1 KARRATV
8 ELETSRWTSTL
19 PRPRRW
25 ARPAT
30 WKRPE
35 SSASRSH
42 SFMGA
47 IAASSSR
54 RSSESDIAFE
64 REQAA
69 LVAEAVGAVRAE
81 AAGGDD
87 AVARNEDGEAASRA
101 EAPGRTRRTRR
112 AGKRR

>member
-1 KARRATV
+1 MGSIGLGGPDLEVRRATV

-19 PRPRRW
+19 PRPRRC

-42 SFMGA
+42 SLLGE

-54 RSSESDIAFE
+54 RSSESAIALE
-64 REQAA
+64 CEQAP
-69 LVAEAVGAVRAE
+69 LVAGAVGAVRAE

-87 AVARNEDGEAASRA
+87 AVARNDDREVAQRADGT
-101 EAPGRTRRTRR
+101 G
-112 AGKRR
+112 